1 MPHPRDILTAHDIDP
16 KKSLGQNFLF
26 DDHILR
32 RLVDAVGVDR
42 HDAVLEVGPGLGSL
56 TTHLAERAGR
66 VVAVELDE
74 RLIPILRMVTAPY
87 PNVELIHGD
96 ILDWRPEAHISA
108 EESYKV
114 VANVPYYI
122 TGAILEHLLAAPR
135 RPTTLGVT
143 IQKDV
148 AERITAEP
156 GQMSIL
162 AVSVQFFGRPRIA
175 LTLAAGSFWPAP
187 KIASSFLVVDTTD
200 RPAGAD
206 RVENEKLFFGIVK
219 AGFSQ
224 KRKQLHNNLRQ
235 IEGDKAAVQAWLK
248 RAGIDGRR
256 RPQTLA
262 VEEWM
267 SLYDTAP

>member
-1 MPHPRDILTAHDIDP
+1 MHPRDILSTHDINP

-26 DDHILR
+26 DPHILR
-32 RLVDAVGVDR
+32 RIVDAVEVTRED
-42 HDAVLEVGPGLGSL
+42 DVLEVGPGLGSL
-56 TTHLAERAGR
+56 TAALAEQAGR

-74 RLIPILRMVTAPY
+74 RLIPIVRLALAPY
-87 PNVELIHGD
+87 RNVELIHGD
-96 ILDWRPEAHISA
+96 ILDFRPADHFATS
-108 EESYKV
+108 ESYKV

-122 TGAILEHLLAAPR
+122 TGAIMQHLLSASV
-135 RPTTLGVT
+135 RPSMVGMT

-175 LTLAAGSFWPAP
+175 FNLAAGSFWPAP
-187 KIASSFLVVDTTD
+187 KIDSSFLIIDGSE
-200 RPAGAD
+200 RPAGAAQIAD
-206 RVENEKLFFGIVK
+206 ERLFFRIVR

-235 IEGDKAAVQAWLK
+235 IEGEKETVQAWLK
-248 RAGIDGRR
+248 RAGIDSRR

-267 SLYDTAP
+267 SLYDAAP